1 MCLLSVH
8 GISILDMNVYLS
20 VLCWAN
26 PLTLSKGVRFPDL
39 RESFNTDF
47 FFFLG
52 HRADKV
58 KLLLVISALGFI
70 LSRLFLWPW
79 LKPQVQKS
87 VIEVKLNYLLLL
99 V

>member
-26 PLTLSKGVRFPDL
+26 PLTLSKGVRSHDL

-47 FFFLG
+47 CFLG
-52 HRADKV
+52 HRANKV
-58 KLLLVISALGFI
+58 KLLLVISSLGFI

-79 LKPQVQKS
+79 LKFQV
-87 VIEVKLNYLLLL
+87 
-99 V
+99 